1 MDYSDEELEESQPKT
16 IVTNNSNSQVDNDND
31 DDGEI
36 DDETARARAEVS
48 VLQEGNQNLPT
59 GGGRRTTG
67 GAIAATTTGEEALI
81 GAPGE
86 GVGAFDIVD
95 PTGELVKARFQEF
108 LETL

>member
-31 DDGEI
+31 DGEI

-59 GGGRRTTG
+59 GGRRATG
-67 GAIAATTTGEEALI
+67 GATAATTTGEEALI